1 MRGMARMKTYTASQA
16 RERFAEILEA
26 VEQGEEVAITKH
38 AELKRRAQE
47 FGLARTKELP
57 WSQPELTILSRYAW
71 MSDDRVRLKLKAA
84 GYTRTVTAIHLE
96 LKRMKVELDGS
107 FWFRMAK

>member
-1 MRGMARMKTYTASQA
+1 M
-16 RERFAEILEA
+16 
-26 VEQGEEVAITKH
+26 AITKH
-38 AELKRRAQE
+38 AALKRRAQE

-57 WSQPELTILSRYAW
+57 WSPPELTILSRYVW

-96 LKRMKVELDGS
+96 LKRMKIKLDGS